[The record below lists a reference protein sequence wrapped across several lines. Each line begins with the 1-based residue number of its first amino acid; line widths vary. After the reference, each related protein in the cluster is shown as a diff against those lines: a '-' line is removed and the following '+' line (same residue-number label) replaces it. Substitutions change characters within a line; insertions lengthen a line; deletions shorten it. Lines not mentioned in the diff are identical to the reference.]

1 MATTTF
7 LNYYTGNKWYRNEVQ
22 SFEKGKVILKKRT
35 LGKKQPYFNI
45 KAKGRLM
52 SYELGVPPFFLVW
65 RNNIWVEGCQEPIVV
80 DTEILHARAT
90 KNGLI
95 FIRRGPYYTKPRKM
109 ILSSVILDGNTVQKG
124 GDSILAFSHLN
135 KIVPFQSYNS
145 TASKFHTLN
154 DISNTNL
161 PCGVLTCPDPRF
173 EMELY
178 SIGRDGLLPPIVIK
192 EEEWKDKSPM
202 GIEYTLNHF
211 SKGSIKVTINN
222 GGRIVVRPKNNVSI
236 KANSFW
242 FTEEEILINRETD
255 KRRDD

>member
-7 LNYYTGNKWYRNEVQ
+7 LNYYTYNKWYRNEVQ

-35 LGKKQPYFNI
+35 PGKKQPCFDI

-52 SYELGVPPFFLVW
+52 SYELGVPPFFLVDG
-65 RNNIWVEGCQEPIVV
+65 RKIWVEGCQEPIVV
-80 DTEILHARAT
+80 DTKILHARAT

-95 FIRRGPYYTKPRKM
+95 FIRESPYTKPRKM
-109 ILSSVILDGNTVQKG
+109 ISSSVILDGNTVQKG
-124 GDSILAFSHLN
+124 GDSILAFSHLK

-161 PCGVLTCPDPRF
+161 PCGVLTCPDPRY
-173 EMELY
+173 EKELY

-192 EEEWKDKSPM
+192 EEEWKDKNPM
-202 GIEYTLNHF
+202 KIEYTLNHF

-222 GGRIVVRPKNNVSI
+222 SGRIVAASI
-236 KANSFW
+236 MADSFW

-255 KRRDD
+255 MRRDD